1 MPEGPLSGIT
11 VVECSIWMLGP
22 LAGAML
28 GDLGADVIKIEN
40 PHSPDGSRNLVSV
53 AAWDLELPGG
63 KSSMFEAAN
72 RNKRG
77 VGIDLKANGGPEL
90 VKELARDADVF
101 IENFRPGAL
110 ARLGL
115 SYEEL
120 KNVNPRIIYGRASGH
135 GFKGPEFGR
144 PAIDGLGQS
153 RSGLMWQN
161 GRAGDPP
168 NWNTIAM
175 ADVMGA
181 NMLAYGVVTALAA
194 RERTGVGQQVEIS
207 HIMASIWLQYWAVSA
222 CMLRDLPEWA
232 RFDRDN
238 AANPLYNLYRCAD
251 SEWIFIGCVNA
262 ERDWH
267 PLCRALDMDS
277 TVRDDPRFQTFEGI
291 RTHNT
296 ELIQILERQFDTRPR
311 AVWENRLRQEPDLV
325 FDRVQ
330 RIRDL
335 PNDPAVQANDYLIE
349 IDNPA
354 YGKRLLPNHPVIFS
368 ETPASIR
375 RPPPGVGEHTAE
387 VLRERLG
394 LDDERIAEL
403 VIKGIIG

>member
-1 MPEGPLSGIT
+1 MTKGPLDGIK
-11 VVECSIWMLGP
+11 VVECSLWMLGP
-22 LAGAML
+22 LAGVML
-28 GDLGADVIKIEN
+28 GDLGADVVKVEN
-40 PHSPDGSRNLVSV
+40 PNSPDGSRNLVSV

-77 VGIDLKANGGPEL
+77 IGIDLKAEGGPEL
-90 VKELARDADVF
+90 LKELVRDADVF

-110 ARLGL
+110 ERMGLG
-115 SYEEL
+115 YEEMR
-120 KNVNPRIIYGRASGH
+120 KVNPTLIYGRASGH
-135 GFKGPEFGR
+135 GFKGPEVGR

-222 CMLRDLPEWA
+222 CMLRGLPEWS

-238 AANPLYNLYRCAD
+238 AANPIYNLYRCAD
-251 SEWIFIGCVNA
+251 GEWIFIGCVKP
-262 ERDWH
+262 ERDWL
-267 PLCRALDMDS
+267 PLCHALEMDAS
-277 TVRDDPRFQTFEGI
+277 VSDDPRFQTFAGI
-291 RTHNT
+291 REHNT
-296 ELIQILERQFDTRPR
+296 DLIRILERQFAKRPR
-311 AVWENRLRQEPDLV
+311 AEWEERLRQESNLV

-330 RIRDL
+330 HIRDL

-349 IDNPA
+349 IDNPT
-354 YGKRLLPNHPVIFS
+354 YGKRMLPNHPVSFS

-375 RPPPGVGEHTAE
+375 RPPPGMGEHTAE
-387 VLRERLG
+387 ILKERLG
-394 LDDERIAEL
+394 LDDEHITEL
-403 VIKGIIG
+403 VVKGIIG